1 MSRKPK
7 IRKSRIFSEK
17 FKKAIVNE
25 YTSGNFS
32 VGQLC
37 KIHQL
42 HSQNVYSWIYKYSN
56 VSKPEKVIVEL
67 KKSTT
72 QKLSD
77 YEKRIAEL
85 EKMVGRKQIEIEY
98 LKKIIEVADDEL
110 GTDLKKNLDAKQ

>member
-1 MSRKPK
+1 MRKVRK
-7 IRKSRIFSEK
+7 IRTSRRFSET
-17 FKKAIVNE
+17 FKKAVVKE

-42 HSQNVYSWIYKYSN
+42 HNQNVYDWIYKYSN
-56 VSKPEKVIVEL
+56 ISKPEKVIVEL
-67 KKSTT
+67 KKSAT

-85 EKMVGRKQIEIEY
+85 EQLLGRKQIEIEY
-98 LKKIIEVADDEL
+98 LQKIIEVASDEY
-110 GTDLKKNLDAKQ
+110 GVDLKKNTNTKQ